1 MKKTTAIDIIS
12 SVLLLLF
19 LYTAISKIADNANFK
34 NVLSQ
39 SPFLKPLAGAIAWAL
54 PATEIII
61 AVLLFIPAARM
72 KGLYACFFLL
82 LMFTIYLIYMVLMT
96 PHLPCNCG
104 GALKNLSWRQHIFFN
119 LFFVLLSL
127 AGILLNRKNKKVLSA
142 APT

>member
-12 SVLLLLF
+12 SMLLLLF
-19 LYTAISKIADNANFK
+19 LYTAISKIADYANFK

-39 SPFLKPLAGAIAWAL
+39 SPFLNPLASAMAWVL
-54 PATEIII
+54 PASEIII
-61 AVLLFIPAARM
+61 AVLLFIPATRM
-72 KGLYACFFLL
+72 KGFYACFFLL
-82 LMFTIYLIYMVLMT
+82 LLFTIYLIYMVLMT

-104 GALKNLSWRQHIFFN
+104 GVIKNLSWAQHIFFN

-127 AGILLNRKNKKVLSA
+127 AGILLNRKNKKVVSA